1 MSDFGLD
8 SSGVTIGFEF
18 VKTLNHEVIVEML
31 TDFTGPICNDFEPL
45 PLLVLF
51 EALDILLDDYGIAS
65 FAFVSPFEKSLQS
78 NCHHTVISQLPC
90 FEKSQTTTHELLN
103 DRAVVV

>member
-1 MSDFGLD
+1 MDNC
-8 SSGVTIGFEF
+8 GVTIGFEF
-18 VKTLNHEVIVEML
+18 VKTLDHEVIVEML
-31 TDFTGPICNDFEPL
+31 LDFTGPICNDFEPL

-51 EALDILLDDYGIAS
+51 ETLDVLLDDYRIAS
-65 FAFVSPFEKSLQS
+65 FVFVSASEKSLQS
-78 NCHHTVISQLPC
+78 NCHHSVIAQLSC